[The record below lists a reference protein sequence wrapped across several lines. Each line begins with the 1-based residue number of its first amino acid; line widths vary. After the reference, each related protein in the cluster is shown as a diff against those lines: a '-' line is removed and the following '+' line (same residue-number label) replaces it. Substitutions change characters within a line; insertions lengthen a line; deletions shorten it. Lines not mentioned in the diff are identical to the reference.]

1 MKPVHSKYY
10 LPLTDHGPFLLFYPQ
25 EVVKD
30 GLRFPAVGLDNPSTV
45 SCILLQ
51 QPGKL
56 KAKQIREGKE
66 KAKNSGA
73 VTVCLLCDKGSEI
86 QELLLFFLAAVQAQ
100 KDVTGSTK
108 QMKVSAEIFLNAGFV
123 WVIINLIL
131 IGCNIYLRSSIE

>member
-1 MKPVHSKYY
+1 MKPVRSKYY
-10 LPLTDHGPFLLFYPQ
+10 LRLTDHGLFCLFYPQ

-66 KAKNSGA
+66 KANSSA
-73 VTVCLLCDKGSEI
+73 AITVCWLWGKGSEI
-86 QELLLFFLAAVQAQ
+86 HELLMFFLAAVQAQ

-108 QMKVSAEIFLNAGFV
+108 QMKVSAEIFLNAG
-123 WVIINLIL
+123 L
-131 IGCNIYLRSSIE
+131 SSYGS

>member
-1 MKPVHSKYY
+1 MA
-10 LPLTDHGPFLLFYPQ
+10 FFFLFYPQ

-45 SCILLQ
+45 SYILLQ

-66 KAKNSGA
+66 KAKSSA
-73 VTVCLLCDKGSEI
+73 AITVCWLGGKGSEI
-86 QELLLFFLAAVQAQ
+86 HELLMFFLAAVQAQ

-108 QMKVSAEIFLNAGFV
+108 QMKVSAEIFLNAG
-123 WVIINLIL
+123 L
-131 IGCNIYLRSSIE
+131 SSYGS

>member
-1 MKPVHSKYY
+1 MA
-10 LPLTDHGPFLLFYPQ
+10 LFLRFYPQ

-66 KAKNSGA
+66 KAKSSA
-73 VTVCLLCDKGSEI
+73 AITVYWLCDKASEI
-86 QELLLFFLAAVQAQ
+86 QDL
-100 KDVTGSTK
+100 
-108 QMKVSAEIFLNAGFV
+108 
-123 WVIINLIL
+123 
-131 IGCNIYLRSSIE
+131 